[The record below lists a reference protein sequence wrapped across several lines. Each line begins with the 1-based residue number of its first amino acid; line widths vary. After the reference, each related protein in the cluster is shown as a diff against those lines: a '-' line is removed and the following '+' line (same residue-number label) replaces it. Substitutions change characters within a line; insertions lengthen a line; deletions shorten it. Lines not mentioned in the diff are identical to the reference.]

1 MPIQCRFYED
11 LFPEVGDVVLVTV
24 KVIQSMGS
32 YVELL
37 EYKNIGGM
45 ILHSE
50 LSRRRIRSIS
60 KLVRIGSNTE
70 VTVVRVDSAKGYI
83 DLSKRRAS
91 AEEIA
96 KCKERFAKAKAVN
109 QILRNVA
116 EKLDYKTDEQL
127 EELCRKTAWY
137 FDRKT
142 GRRGGSYD
150 IFKKV
155 VNSPEILDECDID
168 QPTKEML
175 LTDIRHRL
183 TPKAVKIRA
192 DFEVSCFTYDGID
205 AVKSSLRSGLELNSD
220 SLPIRI
226 NLIAPPLYVLTTQ
239 TMDRAA
245 GLEQLHEVLDVI
257 KKSIENQG
265 GSFKIQQAPRV
276 VSDTDDADLQRQMDE
291 LEKANREVSGDED
304 DEDEDDEDEEDD
316 DEASNDGDQNGQK

>member
-96 KCKERFAKAKAVN
+96 KCKERFAKAKA
-109 QILRNVA
+109 ILRNVA

-142 GRRGGSYD
+142 GRRAGSYD

-168 QPTKEML
+168 QATKEML

-205 AVKSSLRSGLELNSD
+205 AVKSALRSGLELNSD

-245 GLEQLHEVLDVI
+245 GLEQLNEVLDVI
-257 KKSIENQG
+257 KKSIESQG
-265 GSFKIQQAPRV
+265 GSFKIQQAARV

-304 DEDEDDEDEEDD
+304 DEDEDDGDEEDD
-316 DEASNDGDQNGQK
+316 DEASNDGDQNGLK

>member
-1 MPIQCRFYED
+1 
-11 LFPEVGDVVLVTV
+11 
-24 KVIQSMGS
+24 
-32 YVELL
+32 
-37 EYKNIGGM
+37 
-45 ILHSE
+45 
-50 LSRRRIRSIS
+50 
-60 KLVRIGSNTE
+60 
-70 VTVVRVDSAKGYI
+70 
-83 DLSKRRAS
+83 
-91 AEEIA
+91 
-96 KCKERFAKAKAVN
+96 
-109 QILRNVA
+109 
-116 EKLDYKTDEQL
+116 
-127 EELCRKTAWY
+127 
-137 FDRKT
+137 
-142 GRRGGSYD
+142 
-150 IFKKV
+150 
-155 VNSPEILDECDID
+155 
-168 QPTKEML
+168 ML

-205 AVKSSLRSGLELNSD
+205 AVKSALRSGLELNSD

>member
-70 VTVVRVDSAKGYI
+70 V
-83 DLSKRRAS
+83 
-91 AEEIA
+91 
-96 KCKERFAKAKAVN
+96 N

-142 GRRGGSYD
+142 GRRAGS
-150 IFKKV
+150 
-155 VNSPEILDECDID
+155 SPEILDECDID

-205 AVKSSLRSGLELNSD
+205 AVKSALRSGLELNSD